1 MKAGR
6 LILIIIG
13 SLIGLFGLGALS
25 AGGVLLW
32 AHETQRDAS
41 GYFRTSTER
50 LATPTY
56 GFTSREVDLG
66 SDPGGHVWFV
76 GDDLATVRLR
86 AVRADGGPVFVGIG
100 RSSDVEQY
108 LANVSHAEIS
118 DASFHNGNLRDADVT
133 TVPVPGTAMPEP
145 PSEQSFWVASASG
158 TGTRSVAWK
167 VASGAYS
174 AVVMNADGSRPVAVD
189 ASVGVKLN
197 WLLALAVG
205 LLIGGV
211 VVLAVGV
218 ALIVLGAVA
227 GHREPADGEGVAA
240 VPGAVAGDQGQ
251 PAAYPV
257 RLDGRLE
264 PGLSRWLWLVKAILL
279 IPHFLI
285 LVFLWFAF
293 GVVTFVA
300 FFAILFTGRY
310 PRAMFDFNVGVLR
323 WSWRVAFYS
332 FSALGTDRYPPFS
345 MADDPSYP
353 ARLAVDYPARLSRGL
368 VLVKWWL
375 LAIPQYVIVA
385 VFEGGWWGVR
395 RGPGPD
401 NYAFG
406 APVGGGLIGILVV
419 IAGIALLFTAAYP
432 AGLFSFVMGL
442 NRWVVRVAA
451 YATLLRDEYPPFR
464 LDAGGD
470 DPGTVTAGTPVPA
483 PDADDWPS
491 PPPAAS

>member
-1 MKAGR
+1 MKVGR

-13 SLIGLFGLGALS
+13 SLIGLTGFGVLS

-50 LATPTY
+50 LQTPTY

-86 AVRADGGPVFVGIG
+86 AARADGGPVFVGIAT
-100 RSSDVEQY
+100 SSDVEQY
-108 LANVSHAEIS
+108 LANVAHAEITN
-118 DASFHNGNLRDADVT
+118 ASFHSANFRDADVT
-133 TVPVPGTAMPEP
+133 TVPVAGTATPGP

-158 TGTRSVAWK
+158 TGTRSVTWK

-205 LLIGGV
+205 LLIGGF
-211 VVLAVGV
+211 VVLAIGV
-218 ALIVLGAVA
+218 ALIVIGAV
-227 GHREPADGEGVAA
+227 GLHREPAAGEDTAPA
-240 VPGAVAGDQGQ
+240 SGAVTGGPPQ
-251 PAAYPV
+251 PGTYPV

-264 PGLSRWLWLVKAILL
+264 DGLSRWLWLVKAILL

-285 LVFLWFAF
+285 LLFLWIAF
-293 GVVTFVA
+293 GALTFIA

-310 PRAMFDFNVGVLR
+310 PRGMFDFNVGVLR

-332 FSALGTDRYPPFS
+332 YSALGTDRYPPFS
-345 MADDPSYP
+345 MEDDPSYP

-385 VFEGGWWGVR
+385 VFAGGWWGVH
-395 RGPGPD
+395 RGPGPE
-401 NYAFG
+401 NYAG
-406 APVGGGLIGILVV
+406 ASAGGGLIGILVV
-419 IAGIALLFTAAYP
+419 FAGIALLFTAAYP
-432 AGLFSFVMGL
+432 AGLFSFVMGM
-442 NRWVVRVAA
+442 NRWVTRVAV
-451 YATLLRDEYPPFR
+451 YAALMRDEYPPFR

-470 DPGTVTAGTPVPA
+470 DPGTPA
-483 PDADDWPS
+483 AAISAPAHEPDDG
-491 PPPAAS
+491 PPPSAATGS